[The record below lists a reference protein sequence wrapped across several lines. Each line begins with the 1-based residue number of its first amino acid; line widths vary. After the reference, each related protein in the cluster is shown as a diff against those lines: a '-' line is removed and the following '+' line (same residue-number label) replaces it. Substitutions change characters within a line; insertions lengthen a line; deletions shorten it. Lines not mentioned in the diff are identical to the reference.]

1 MAKIQEN
8 VQCEIMKVIAEE
20 ARQSYKEGV
29 VVRVFNSFM
38 IWYRNF
44 TIGLCSEFNT
54 KYEYQS
60 VYLKSDTTD
69 DMDENFT
76 NIIDWINQQ

>member
-1 MAKIQEN
+1 
-8 VQCEIMKVIAEE
+8 MKVIAEE

-29 VVRVFNSFM
+29 VVRVFKAFM
-38 IWYRNF
+38 SNI
-44 TIGLCSEFNT
+44 IS
-54 KYEYQS
+54 KYCFVQAVFEYHP

-76 NIIDWINQQ
+76 NIIDWINKQ